1 MKDAGLVAGLVS
13 AFLLSAGAAQ
23 AAAAAA
29 GNATAGKGVFDD
41 NCAICHSAD
50 RGGPHKVGPNLF
62 GVVGRKSAGAP
73 GYTYSAAMQKANV
86 VWDNA
91 KLHTYLEAP
100 AKMIPGTK
108 MGFPGFSDPADE
120 ANLLAYLATLK

>member
-13 AFLLSAGAAQ
+13 AALLSAGSAQ
-23 AAAAAA
+23 AAAAA
-29 GNATAGKGVFDD
+29 GNATAGKTVFDD
-41 NCAICHSAD
+41 NCMICHSAD

-62 GVVGRKSAGAP
+62 GIVGKKSAAAP
-73 GYTYSAAMQKANV
+73 GYTYSAAMQKANIT
-86 VWDNA
+86 WDNNS
-91 KLHTYLEAP
+91 LRTYLQAP
-100 AKMIPGTK
+100 AKMVPGTK